1 MPPEGSLRRSLGNQ
15 GEDELGQRC
24 RGRRGRVWWETDKSS
39 NELFFYMYE
48 KKAFRVTSQKQINQ
62 IKNNKGEII
71 ETQKKNKNPRNLS
84 LDNKHVIVCDFLCVY
99 RSL

>member
-1 MPPEGSLRRSLGNQ
+1 MPPEGSLTRSLGNQ

-24 RGRRGRVWWETDKSS
+24 RGRRGRVWWETNKSS

-71 ETQKKNKNPRNLS
+71 ETQKKKREICP
-84 LDNKHVIVCDFLCVY
+84 
-99 RSL
+99 

>member
-1 MPPEGSLRRSLGNQ
+1 
-15 GEDELGQRC
+15 
-24 RGRRGRVWWETDKSS
+24 
-39 NELFFYMYE
+39 MYE

-99 RSL
+99 RSLCWNIRPVDFVWLFTYSKT

>member
-48 KKAFRVTSQKQINQ
+48 KKAFRVTSLKQINQ
-62 IKNNKGEII
+62 IKNNKGEVI
-71 ETQKKNKNPRNLS
+71 ETQRKKKKTQEICP
-84 LDNKHVIVCDFLCVY
+84 
-99 RSL
+99 